1 MSDPLAEITLDSRQ
15 VYDGVL
21 LKVYQDQVRL
31 PDGKSGIREYVRHPG
46 AVVII
51 AIQADGQMLFERQYR
66 YGPART
72 FIEFPA
78 GKIDAGES
86 PAETAVRELREE
98 TGHEADE
105 WTHLGTMHP
114 CIGYSDEHIEIF
126 LARGLR
132 HVGSQLDDGEFLELT
147 TLSLDAAMSAVW
159 SGELTDAKTLSA
171 LIWAQR
177 IFRQGF

>member
-1 MSDPLAEITLDSRQ
+1 MDDPLVETTISSRQ
-15 VYDGVL
+15 VYDGVM
-21 LKVYQDQVRL
+21 LKVYQDEVGL
-31 PDGKSGIREYVRHPG
+31 PDGKQAVREYVRHPG

-51 AIQADGQMLFERQYR
+51 AVLPDGNMLFERQYR
-66 YGPART
+66 YGPRRT

-86 PAETAVRELREE
+86 PAATAVRELREE
-98 TGHEADE
+98 TGHEADQ

-132 HVGSQLDDGEFLELT
+132 HVGASLDEGEFLEVIP
-147 TLSLDAAMSAVW
+147 LSLEAAMSAVW
-159 SGELTDAKTLSA
+159 AGELTDAKTLSA

-177 IFRQGF
+177 VFRQGF

>member
-1 MSDPLAEITLDSRQ
+1 MTDHLVETTLDSRQ

-21 LKVYQDQVRL
+21 LKVFQDQVRL
-31 PDGKSGIREYVRHPG
+31 PDGRQAVREYVRHPG

-51 AIQADGQMLFERQYR
+51 AVLPDGDMLFERQYR
-66 YGPART
+66 YGPGHT
-72 FIEFPA
+72 FLEFPA
-78 GKIDAGES
+78 GKIDPGEA
-86 PAETAVRELREE
+86 PAATAVRELREE

-105 WTHLGTMHP
+105 WIHLGTMHP

-132 HVGSQLDDGEFLELT
+132 HVGAKLDDGEFLELT
-147 TLSLDAAMSAVW
+147 TLSLEAAMSAVW
-159 SGELTDAKTLSA
+159 RGELTDAKTLAA